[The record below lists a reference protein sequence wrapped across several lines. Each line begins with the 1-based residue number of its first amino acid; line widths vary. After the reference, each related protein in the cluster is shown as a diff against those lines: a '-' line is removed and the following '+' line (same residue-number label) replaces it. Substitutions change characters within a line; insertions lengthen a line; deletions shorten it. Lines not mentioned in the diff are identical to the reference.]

1 MTGSESGEGCAKSA
15 KENSWAFLLTAFG
28 VLTVG
33 VLGGEAS
40 CSLLTGVSQSN
51 VFRVLVNDFLVV
63 RKFLDLQYTLQYS
76 CKVCY

>member
-1 MTGSESGEGCAKSA
+1 MGCAEPV
-15 KENSWAFLLTAFG
+15 KEDSWAFLLTAFG

-51 VFRVLVNDFLVV
+51 VFGVLVNDFLVV
-63 RKFLDLQYTLQYS
+63 RKISRFAVYAKYS
-76 CKVCY
+76 C